1 MTRFD
6 RAPFLVI
13 WETFAIP
20 VLAGGSD
27 GRPPVTAEQVTAALR
42 SVFDPE
48 VGLSVVDLGLV
59 YGIEIEDGQVT
70 VTMTLT
76 APGCPIHDAMT
87 DWVREAVKAVPGVG
101 EVEVRLTFDP
111 PWTPERMQVRP
122 AD

>member
-6 RAPFLVI
+6 RAPFIQPSL
-13 WETFAIP
+13 ALP

-27 GRPPVTAEQVTAALR
+27 GRPPVTAEQVTAGLR

-48 VGLSVVDLGLV
+48 VGLSVVELGLV
-59 YGIEIEDGQVT
+59 YGIEIEGARVT

-87 DWVREAVKAVPGVG
+87 DWVREAVKAIPGVG

-111 PWTPERMQVRP
+111 PWTPERMQVHP
-122 AD
+122 AE